1 MESRIH
7 GTREWQSGISELI
20 GKGLNEGLAKK
31 LMEEGTASYDKVQA
45 MLEWSESEINKA
57 NSLFEQSLTIA
68 SEVADAL
75 GKDMA
80 AVGVAA
86 AEGFVSGFGSDAT
99 KGSIMQAARDAVNVI
114 IGEFNDPNS
123 GTAQA
128 AGAAA
133 EGFSTGMS
141 NNQSV
146 VDQSLLTVVN
156 NAQAVWAAG
165 AEKSMTY
172 VADQAI
178 DGFVNTITSSETRS
192 RIEQAFGDVLGGTAI
207 EATEDELEINSPSRV
222 FARIGEYCVRGFSN
236 GLIENSRMIESA
248 SEGITNTAIDSMK
261 TVVGHIADIINGE
274 VQVDPTIRPVMD
286 LSNVE
291 AGAAAIGSMFGGQ
304 SYSMS
309 RGIGFQ
315 NPNSS
320 INDLMGQMM
329 ANQMAMATSGAGSP
343 INMYVYAA
351 PGQSEEEIANIVE
364 QKLMFR
370 INRQGG
376 VWK

>member
-1 MESRIH
+1 
-7 GTREWQSGISELI
+7 
-20 GKGLNEGLAKK
+20 
-31 LMEEGTASYDKVQA
+31 
-45 MLEWSESEINKA
+45 
-57 NSLFEQSLTIA
+57 
-68 SEVADAL
+68 
-75 GKDMA
+75 
-80 AVGVAA
+80 
-86 AEGFVSGFGSDAT
+86 
-99 KGSIMQAARDAVNVI
+99 
-114 IGEFNDPNS
+114 
-123 GTAQA
+123 
-128 AGAAA
+128 
-133 EGFSTGMS
+133 
-141 NNQSV
+141 
-146 VDQSLLTVVN
+146 
-156 NAQAVWAAG
+156 
-165 AEKSMTY
+165 
-172 VADQAI
+172 
-178 DGFVNTITSSETRS
+178 
-192 RIEQAFGDVLGGTAI
+192 
-207 EATEDELEINSPSRV
+207 
-222 FARIGEYCVRGFSN
+222 
-236 GLIENSRMIESA
+236 
-248 SEGITNTAIDSMK
+248 
-261 TVVGHIADIINGE
+261 
-274 VQVDPTIRPVMD
+274 MD